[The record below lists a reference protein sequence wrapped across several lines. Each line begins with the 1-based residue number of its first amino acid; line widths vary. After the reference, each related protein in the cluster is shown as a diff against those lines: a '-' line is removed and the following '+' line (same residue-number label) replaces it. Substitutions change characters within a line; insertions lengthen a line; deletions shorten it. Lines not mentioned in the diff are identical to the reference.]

1 MQLRQFDD
9 VQIVVLLW
17 QILVDVKIKLLIQV
31 VQLFELMQVAQP

>member
-31 VQLFELMQVAQP
+31 VQLFELTQVAQP